1 MKNMTINLF
10 SRALPVIGFF
20 SASFMMAQ
28 NFQTM
33 PVQSGYTEDVIANG
47 IGAANAS
54 TTMDVDGVSYNF
66 VARDFQLTATSV
78 PLTYGIPTDGIINS
92 AVASTPGLTFQLGDL
107 SGSNSLRISSSNT
120 GSNTGTI
127 TFTNPVAAFKLYMLS
142 TSGSGASTV
151 NITVN
156 FTDNTSQAFTGQSV
170 PDWYDG
176 NNYAIRGIG
185 RILRN
190 TNSLEA
196 STTNPRLYQTVL
208 NIDPANQNKPIQSV
222 TITKTNSSGVANIF
236 AFSADAYST
245 CVAPTLASVGAIT
258 ANSALISW
266 TVPAG
271 TQAASH
277 DIYYSTSATT
287 PLSSAVPNYPGVT
300 GTSYT
305 IGNLSPSTNYY
316 YWVRTNCSGG
326 TGQSSWSFVGTFK
339 TLCGAMIPPYT
350 NDFASFPGSCWENL
364 TGGTPAT
371 GPTGN
376 GSSWTADGF
385 LNVGTTGSARINL
398 YSTNTIGW
406 LKTVPFDLSA
416 GGYRAKFNFGV
427 TTYSGTAASTMG
439 SDDVIHFMVS
449 NDGGSTWDILKTWGT
464 SNTPSNTSNEY
475 TYDLVNNIG
484 ANTVFAFYGTD
495 GTVDDTPD
503 YNFYVDNFIVENA
516 QLSTSEVKTTTPKIN
531 IHPNPFKDILYLS
544 DTKDVNKITVGDAL
558 GRVVKSIDGFT
569 KQIDLNELGTG
580 LYFVTL
586 YFKDGSKSTV
596 KAIKK

>member
-10 SRALPVIGFF
+10 SRVLPVIALF
-20 SASFMMAQ
+20 SVSAVMAQ
-28 NFQTM
+28 NFQIM

-47 IGAANAS
+47 IGAANTS
-54 TTMDVDGVSYNF
+54 TTVDVDGVSYNF
-66 VARDFQLTATSV
+66 VARDFQLTATSN
-78 PLTYGIPTDGIINS
+78 PLTYGIPADGMINS
-92 AVASTPGLTFQLGDL
+92 AVASTPGLSFQLGNL
-107 SGSNSLRISSSNT
+107 SGSNSLRINSST
-120 GSNTGTI
+120 AGSNEGTI
-127 TFTNPVAAFKLYMLS
+127 VFANPMAAFKLYMLS

-156 FTDNTSQAFTGQSV
+156 FTDTTSQTFTGQSV

-176 NNYAIRGIG
+176 TNYAIRGIG

-190 TNSLEA
+190 TNGLEA
-196 STTNPRLYQTVL
+196 STTNPRLYQTLL
-208 NIDPANQNKPIQSV
+208 NIDPTNQAKPIQSV

-245 CVAPTLASVGAIT
+245 CVAPTLASVGTVT
-258 ANSALISW
+258 ANSAQISW
-266 TVPAG
+266 TVPSG
-271 TQAASH
+271 TSAASH
-277 DIYYSTSATT
+277 DIYYSTSPTT
-287 PLSSAVPNYPGVT
+287 PLSNAVPNYPGII

-316 YWVRTNCSGG
+316 YWVRTNCSTG

-339 TLCGAMIPPYT
+339 TLCGSMIPPYT
-350 NDFASFPGSCWENL
+350 NDFVSFPGSCWENL
-364 TGGTPAT
+364 IGGTPAT

-385 LNVGTTGSARINL
+385 LNVGTSGSARINL
-398 YSTNTIGW
+398 FTTNTIGW

-416 GGYRAKFNFGV
+416 GGYRAKFNYGV
-427 TTYSGTAASTMG
+427 TTYSGTASATMG
-439 SDDVIHFMVS
+439 SDDVIHFMIS
-449 NDGGSTWDILKTWGT
+449 NDGGSTWDILKTWDA

-475 TYDLVNNIG
+475 TYNLANYVG

-503 YNFYVDNFIVENA
+503 YNFYVDNFTVESA
-516 QLSTSEVKTTTPKIN
+516 QLSTSEVKGSTPKIS

-544 DTKDVNKITVGDAL
+544 DGKDVNRIIVGDAS
-558 GRVVKSIDGFT
+558 GRIVKSIEGSV
-569 KQIDLNELGTG
+569 KQIDLSELGTG

-586 YFKDGSKSTV
+586 HFKDGSKSTV

>member
-54 TTMDVDGVSYNF
+54 TTLDVDGVSYNF

-208 NIDPANQNKPIQSV
+208 NIDPANQNKPIQSI

-277 DIYYSTSATT
+277 DIYYSTSSTT

-305 IGNLSPSTNYY
+305 IGNLSSSTNYY

-350 NDFASFPGSCWENL
+350 NDFASFPAHAGRILQEEHRLRDQQEMEAAGLL
-364 TGGTPAT
+364 TVSSTLVLPAQQ
-371 GPTGN
+371 
-376 GSSWTADGF
+376 
-385 LNVGTTGSARINL
+385 
-398 YSTNTIGW
+398 
-406 LKTVPFDLSA
+406 
-416 GGYRAKFNFGV
+416 
-427 TTYSGTAASTMG
+427 
-439 SDDVIHFMVS
+439 
-449 NDGGSTWDILKTWGT
+449 
-464 SNTPSNTSNEY
+464 E
-475 TYDLVNNIG
+475 
-484 ANTVFAFYGTD
+484 
-495 GTVDDTPD
+495 
-503 YNFYVDNFIVENA
+503 
-516 QLSTSEVKTTTPKIN
+516 
-531 IHPNPFKDILYLS
+531 
-544 DTKDVNKITVGDAL
+544 
-558 GRVVKSIDGFT
+558 
-569 KQIDLNELGTG
+569 
-580 LYFVTL
+580 
-586 YFKDGSKSTV
+586 
-596 KAIKK
+596 